1 MPSDGASGEAFDVKN
16 EMHFGSERDTVYRLN
31 AVEVINRLGWLEYSV
46 RALKTANELMRE
58 DYERLLERVKELEDD
73 RR

>member
-1 MPSDGASGEAFDVKN
+1 MPSNGASEEAFDVQQ
-16 EMHFGSERDTVYRLN
+16 EQHFGQDYKATYTLESR
-31 AVEVINRLGWLEYSV
+31 AVKAQLAWLEYSV

>member
-16 EMHFGSERDTVYRLN
+16 EVHFGSEKKSAYMLDAR
-31 AVEVINRLGWLEYSV
+31 AVTAQLAMLEYQV
-46 RALKTANELMRE
+46 GALKRENELLK
-58 DYERLLERVKELEDD
+58 ERIERLEDD